1 MFMLEGVAVELVDQG
16 HLEEQQ
22 VQVVVLLEQH
32 VVQEETMLQQ
42 IQVVELAV
50 QEILPH
56 LRPVMV
62 VKE

>member
-1 MFMLEGVAVELVDQG
+1 MLEGVAVELVDQG

-56 LRPVMV
+56 LRQVMV
-62 VKE
+62 VQE